1 MSDLVSA
8 FRWVLLASILIAAGM
23 VADLGVRRSFHL
35 GLATVLAPIEP
46 DTRER
51 ALIIAAGSGDVPT
64 VRALLAQGVRPEPE
78 TFNAAIVGA
87 YDPIYGRSGCGRHA
101 EVTQLLLDV
110 NPRLRP
116 ADNARGN
123 VVRQATRIR
132 GCDEV
137 SQLIGD

>member
-51 ALIIAAGSGDVPT
+51 AL
-64 VRALLAQGVRPEPE
+64 
-78 TFNAAIVGA
+78 
-87 YDPIYGRSGCGRHA
+87 
-101 EVTQLLLDV
+101 
-110 NPRLRP
+110 RLRP

-123 VVRQATRIR
+123 VVRRATRIR